1 MTEPLPSGPPLS
13 EPLLSGTG
21 LTVSYRNGRTSRVAV
36 RDVDLRVDRGEIL
49 AVVGESGSGKST
61 LARALVGL
69 LRPDTGA
76 IRLAGAPL
84 TLRRS
89 PAQRRAI
96 QMVFQDPRSSLNP
109 RMTVRQI
116 IGEAWQTHPAIRPAD
131 TGAGLRELLDL
142 VGLPV
147 EVLDR
152 TAGQLSGGQAQR
164 VSIARAVAVRPE
176 VLVCDEAV
184 SALDVS
190 VQTQILALLLNLR
203 DELGLAIVF
212 ITHDLGVVR
221 QIADRVAVMHDG
233 QVVEQGATEEVF
245 EHPRDDYTRTLLDA
259 VLDLA

>member
-1 MTEPLPSGPPLS
+1 VT
-13 EPLLSGTG
+13 EPLLSATG
-21 LTVSYRNGRTSRVAV
+21 ITVSYRTGRTSRIAV
-36 RDVDLRVDRGEIL
+36 RDVDLAVDRGEIV

-69 LRPDTGA
+69 LRPDSGA
-76 IRLAGAPL
+76 IRLAGSAL
-84 TLRRS
+84 TLRRT
-89 PAQRRAI
+89 PAQRRAV

-109 RMTVRQI
+109 RMSVRQI

-131 TGAGLRELLDL
+131 TAAGLRDLLDR
-142 VGLPV
+142 VGLPQAV
-147 EVLDR
+147 QER

-164 VSIARAVAVRPE
+164 VSIARAIAVRPD

-190 VQTQILALLLNLR
+190 VQTQILTLLLHLR
-203 DELGLAIVF
+203 AELGLAIVF

-233 QVVEQGATEEVF
+233 QIVERGTTEEVF
-245 EHPRDDYTRTLLDA
+245 DHPRDDYTRTLLDA

>member
-1 MTEPLPSGPPLS
+1 VI
-13 EPLLSGTG
+13 EPLLAAAGI
-21 LTVSYRNGRTSRVAV
+21 TVTYRTGRTSRTAV
-36 RDVDLRVDRGEIL
+36 RDVDLSVDRSGIV

-61 LARALVGL
+61 LARAIVGL
-69 LRPDTGA
+69 LRPDSGTIA
-76 IRLAGAPL
+76 LAGTPL
-84 TLRRS
+84 SLRRD

-116 IGEAWQTHPAIRPAD
+116 IGEAWQTHPPIRPANVEN
-131 TGAGLRELLDL
+131 GLRDLLDL

-147 EVLDR
+147 GVLDR
-152 TAGQLSGGQAQR
+152 RAGEMSGGQAQR
-164 VSIARAVAVRPE
+164 VSIARSIAVRPQ

-190 VQTQILALLLNLR
+190 VQTQILALLLRLR

-233 QVVEQGATEEVF
+233 RVVEEGATEDVF
-245 EHPRDDYTRTLLDA
+245 EHPQDAYTRTLLDA